1 MMAGVLME
9 PAAVPA
15 ILCLP
20 QPAAMGC
27 GPVCAM
33 VAHSFPHQAALLLLL
48 PDGEF
53 KKGWKDSY
61 KGTGEFLESCKKKN
75 HRK

>member
-33 VAHSFPHQAALLLLL
+33 VAHIFPHQAALLLLL

-61 KGTGEFLESCKKKN
+61 KGTGEFLESWKKK
-75 HRK
+75 KS